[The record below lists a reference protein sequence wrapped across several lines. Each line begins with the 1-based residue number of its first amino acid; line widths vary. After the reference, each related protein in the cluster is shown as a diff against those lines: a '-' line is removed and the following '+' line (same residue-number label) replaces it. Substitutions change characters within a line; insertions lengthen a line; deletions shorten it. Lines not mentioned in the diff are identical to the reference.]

1 MNIATFQ
8 KPNSKSSLES
18 VVSSINEDL
27 SYCDSRGIDIACFPE
42 CYLTGYYLKKKDIE
56 QNAISL
62 KSSQFLSLLQ
72 TWSDFKVTFIVG
84 LIEKNT
90 RGYFNS
96 AAVISQGKLLGCYSK
111 TYPSEK
117 YFLAGESYPVFVSG
131 TTFGINICNDANYP
145 YAANQV
151 AKQGAKILFYPL
163 NNFLPK
169 NIADKWRLKNA
180 DNLQKRAQET
190 GCWVVS
196 SDVVGSERERMSYGC
211 TQIVSPSGK
220 VVAFVPEL
228 EQGFVCANLYG
239 L

>member
-18 VVSSINEDL
+18 VVSIISEDL
-27 SYCDSRGIDIACFPE
+27 SYCDSRSIDIVCFPE
-42 CYLTGYYLKKKDIE
+42 CYLTGYYLKKEDIE

-72 TWSDFKVTFIVG
+72 TWSDSKVTFILG

-96 AAVISQGKLLGCYSK
+96 AVVISQGKLLGCYRK
-111 TYPSEK
+111 TYPNGK
-117 YFLAGESYPVFVSG
+117 YFLAGESYPVFIRG

-145 YAANQV
+145 YAANQL

-169 NIADKWRLKNA
+169 NIADKWRLKSP
-180 DNLQKRAQET
+180 DNLQKRAQEN

-211 TQIVSPSGK
+211 TQIVSPLGK

-228 EQGFVCANLYG
+228 KQGFVCASLYS